1 MGASL
6 FIPWFKLTALEV
18 PLGWIPMLS
27 EDTVLPIQPFG
38 VLVAIG
44 VLFGARMGERF
55 AEKEGWDPAIMADFT
70 LHLLLTA
77 FVASYVLNGV
87 FYHPDTM
94 REVLADPMKLTTEW
108 LGLSSF
114 GGFLGGVLGLFFWK
128 WRRKLPA
135 LRLADAA
142 AFAFPFGWLFGRSG
156 CFSVHDHPGRV
167 TDFAL
172 AVADYEFG
180 RPPYQP
186 RHDLGFYE
194 VLFAAA
200 MIVLFLW
207 MHRQKRRPGTF
218 LAVLC
223 LVYAPIRFGLDYL
236 RASPAEGGD
245 ARYSGLTPGQYA
257 AVALFVAGAAFLYF
271 IMHHEAA
278 MLPAKALMFAD
289 DEGDGDEPGGDDDDA
304 KDQKQSTDADA

>member
-6 FIPWFKLTALEV
+6 FIPWFKLEALEV
-18 PLGWIPMLS
+18 PLGWLPLVAD
-27 EDTVLPIQPFG
+27 ETVLPIQPFG

-70 LHLLLTA
+70 LHLMLSA
-77 FVASYVLNGV
+77 FVASYILNG
-87 FYHPDTM
+87 FWYHPDTM
-94 REVLADPMKLTTEW
+94 REVMEDPRKLATSW

-114 GGFLGGVLGLFFWK
+114 GGFLGGVGGLLLWK

-135 LRLADAA
+135 LRVADAA
-142 AFAFPFGWLFGRSG
+142 AFGFPFGWFFGRSG

-167 TDFAL
+167 SDFAL

-194 VLFAAA
+194 VLFSAA
-200 MIVLFLW
+200 MIALFLW
-207 MHRQKRRPGTF
+207 MQRAKRRPGTY

-257 AVALFVAGAAFLYF
+257 AIALFVAGGAFLYF
-271 IMHHEAA
+271 ILHHDAV
-278 MLPAKALMFAD
+278 MLPAKAEGLAD
-289 DEGDGDEPGGDDDDA
+289 GDGKDGDDPGEDEAEAANRSTAPDA
-304 KDQKQSTDADA
+304 